1 MPITDIFQINKIK
14 AELEQTQKERDAL
27 KKVLAETEH
36 LGLYELKQSI
46 ATLEEQKAGLDREL
60 EIQKSK
66 ASREL
71 TELEANF
78 TKKRQSLEHQVED
91 LNQQIVIKKRDLII
105 FDDEILLQSFGFYK
119 PQYDLVN
126 SDAYKVR
133 LEQVREKQT
142 AMVKAGKAATCPTT
156 WTVNNSQKEGE
167 RMIKDYTKL
176 ILRSFNNECDASI
189 VNVKFNNVES
199 VEKRIRKAYETLNSL
214 AQRMKIN
221 ITPEY
226 LKLKMDELHLCYE
239 YQVKRQEEK
248 EELKRIREQM
258 REEAKLQKEIEEA
271 KLKIEKEE
279 KHFNKALS
287 SINERLASAQTEAE
301 RISLEQ
307 EKASV
312 QLKLDQIEKNRAD
325 VQYREQNTRAG
336 YVYVISNVGSFG
348 EDIYKIGVTRR
359 LDPEERVDELGDAS
373 VPFDFDIHAM
383 IFSDDAPALENA
395 LHKAF
400 EKCKVNMINSRR
412 EFFSVKLADIEDV
425 IKNNY
430 KKPVEFKRL
439 AEAAEYRESLML
451 RRDGNGNAANNGHR

>member
-1 MPITDIFQINKIK
+1 MPITDIFQVNKIK

-46 ATLEEQKAGLDREL
+46 VTLEAQKAGLDREL
-60 EIQKSK
+60 ELQKSK

-71 TELEANF
+71 TELEASF
-78 TKKRQSLEHQVED
+78 AKKRQSLEHQVED

-126 SDAYKVR
+126 SDAYKAR
-133 LEQVREKQT
+133 LEQVREKQAT
-142 AMVKAGKAATCPTT
+142 MVKAGKAAMCPTN
-156 WTVNNSQKEGE
+156 WSVNNSQKEGE

-189 VNVKFNNVES
+189 VNVKFNNIES

-271 KLKIEKEE
+271 KLKIDKEE

-287 SINERLASAQTEAE
+287 SINERLKSAQTEAE

-312 QLKLDQIEKNRAD
+312 QLKLDEIAKRIAD
-325 VQYREQNTRAG
+325 VRYREQNTRAG

-430 KKPVEFKRL
+430 KKPVEVKRL

-451 RRDGNGNAANNGHR
+451 RRDGNAANNGYR